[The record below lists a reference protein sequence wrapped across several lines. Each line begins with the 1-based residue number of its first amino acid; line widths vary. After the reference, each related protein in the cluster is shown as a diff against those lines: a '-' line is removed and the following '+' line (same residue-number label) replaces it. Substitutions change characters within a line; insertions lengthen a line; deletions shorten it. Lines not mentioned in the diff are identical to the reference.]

1 MCELVGVAVQIK
13 SDYRTSVFL
22 LAFAHLDITETE
34 DAAYKN
40 KNGVESPNIVA
51 LDLTKSST
59 TDFVDS
65 TKINN
70 KTFDYDTED
79 LNCVTYIKNGKL
91 QRYVKYID
99 ENGRVKK
106 N

>member
-1 MCELVGVAVQIK
+1 MEKFNNSSLFTGYLKQ
-13 SDYRTSVFL
+13 L
-22 LAFAHLDITETE
+22 LHNFNLPTFKVYTRE
-34 DAAYKN
+34 DAEYKN
-40 KNGVESPNIVA
+40 KNGVESPSIVA

-70 KTFDYDTED
+70 KTFDYDTEV

>member
-1 MCELVGVAVQIK
+1 MEKFNNSSLFTGYLKQ
-13 SDYRTSVFL
+13 L
-22 LAFAHLDITETE
+22 LHNFNLPTFKVYTRE
-34 DAAYKN
+34 DAEYKN

-70 KTFDYDTED
+70 KTFDY
-79 LNCVTYIKNGKL
+79 
-91 QRYVKYID
+91 VKPYNIQPNATPPKD
-99 ENGRVKK
+99 MIEHYHFEEL
-106 N
+106 

>member
-1 MCELVGVAVQIK
+1 MEKFNNSSLFTGYLKQ
-13 SDYRTSVFL
+13 L
-22 LAFAHLDITETE
+22 LHNFNLPTFKVYTRE
-34 DAAYKN
+34 DAEYKN
-40 KNGVESPNIVA
+40 KNGVESPSIVA